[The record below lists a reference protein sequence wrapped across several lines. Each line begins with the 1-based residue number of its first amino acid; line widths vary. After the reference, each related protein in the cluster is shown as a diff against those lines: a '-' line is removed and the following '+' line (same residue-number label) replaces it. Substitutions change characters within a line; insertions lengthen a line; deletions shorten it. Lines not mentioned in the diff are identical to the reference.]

1 MTNQHGQCRNVVRAF
16 LSWVLPIP
24 ATPPYAVRPLHMHG
38 ATDYGRY
45 HVGGWNV
52 LAAKLV
58 EHVWGAPRRP
68 RRLESGQ
75 VRLVA
80 DFGAGS
86 GGRGGQSVAQ
96 DAGRHGAATRTRSY
110 AHCGLEV
117 IIANNSGKYN
127 IFRTFAKGVILS
139 AKSRRAKRYA
149 QRKIWNVSAL
159 ERITLMKLRCGFCK

>member
-1 MTNQHGQCRNVVRAF
+1 MTSQHGQCRNLVRAF

-38 ATDYGRY
+38 APDYGGY
-45 HVGGWNV
+45 HFGGWNV
-52 LAAKLV
+52 LAARLF
-58 EHVWGAPRRP
+58 EHVWRAPRRP

-96 DAGRHGAATRTRSY
+96 DAGRLGAATCTRSC
-110 AHCGLEV
+110 AHCGLEDMSG
-117 IIANNSGKYN
+117 NNGGKRTV
-127 IFRTFAKGVILS
+127 FRTVAKGLIVS
-139 AKSRRAKRYA
+139 FESRRAKRYA

-159 ERITLMKLRCGFCK
+159 ERIMLMKLRC